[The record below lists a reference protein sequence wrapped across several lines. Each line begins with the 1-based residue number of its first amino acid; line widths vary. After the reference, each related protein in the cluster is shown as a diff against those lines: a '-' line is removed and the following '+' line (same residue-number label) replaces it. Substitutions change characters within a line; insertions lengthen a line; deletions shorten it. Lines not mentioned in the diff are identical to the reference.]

1 MGFILNSAHL
11 CTCER
16 AAMLTRSRSH
26 SREES
31 EAVSDSQSS
40 SGYSSSL
47 SQSQSQ
53 EDSAPKEE
61 YVPKKKKPRGR
72 GPPVQP
78 DQWVC
83 LMPGRY
89 RPHVPQKNEIVH
101 FENFFGR
108 SVFQRR
114 CVHLVIG
121 VIYLRSQHFP
131 LPPSRTQELVELAT
145 T

>member
-1 MGFILNSAHL
+1 
-11 CTCER
+11 
-16 AAMLTRSRSH
+16 MLTRSRSH

-78 DQWVC
+78 DQWIC

-101 FENFFGR
+101 FENFFWSICFSEKVCAPSDRSDLSAKSTLSFATLQDPRTGR
-108 SVFQRR
+108 A
-114 CVHLVIG
+114 
-121 VIYLRSQHFP
+121 
-131 LPPSRTQELVELAT
+131 SRYINKYCIDVCM
-145 T
+145 